1 MKAGFLQSVLKEM
14 RAGFLLS
21 SLLLSLFHSSFGLNE
36 DGFNETK
43 GARDVRVG
51 VVLAMDSVVGRVSNS
66 CIAMAIEDFYNEHPN
81 FNTRLTISWRD
92 SGGDVIKAASASVDL
107 MKHEKVQAIIGP
119 QTSGEAEFLANL
131 GDKSQVP
138 VLSFSATSPSLCLS
152 SYAPYFVRGAVNDAA
167 QAKPIAALLKAYGW
181 KQAVAIC
188 EDSKF
193 KSDFFPHLRDALE
206 EIGSRLQYKSILP
219 TFASEELIGQELY
232 KLMTM
237 QTRVF
242 IVHMSSPL
250 ASQLFQQAQEIG
262 MMSKDYAW
270 IISDELASL
279 LSSMDPSAIAS
290 MQGVLAVKTYIPK
303 SQRLANFI
311 TRWKHFYSAENTTEF
326 KVPDLN
332 VFGLRAYDMTWV
344 LALAVQKSG
353 TAALPFQKQSTEEE
367 IGNFTDLSNLGISP
381 SGPSILRAILGTTF
395 KGLAWDIRF
404 INGELKASTFQVI
417 NIVKEG
423 IRVIGFWSP
432 VSGLSPVAERTQEN
446 KKKDY
451 TANMADLR
459 PVTWPGETAVV
470 PKGWV
475 IPTNSKKLRI
485 GVPIKRRYQEFV
497 KVERD
502 PATGRLQV
510 TGFSIDVFVAVMEVL
525 PYSLPY
531 EFLPFADSEGKS
543 AGSYNDMINQVVQ
556 GKYDAV
562 VGDITIFASRSNQVD
577 FTPPYTSAGVSM
589 IVPLQKE
596 KRSKSW
602 AFLEP
607 LTWELWVITTCLF
620 FFMAFV
626 FWVLEHRINENFR
639 GPPIEQLGNALYFSF
654 SSPVFAH
661 RDTTNGNMGR
671 FVLIM
676 WLFVVLILTSSYT
689 ANVASILT
697 VEQLQPTVV
706 DIETL
711 INNGDFIGYQNNSC
725 VEGLLVRSGFLKSKL
740 MPYDTPNE
748 YAEALSRGSSNGGV
762 AAIFDEVPTYNYLCL
777 LILLSIPW
785 WDQFLEQGASVS

>member
-1 MKAGFLQSVLKEM
+1 
-14 RAGFLLS
+14 
-21 SLLLSLFHSSFGLNE
+21 
-36 DGFNETK
+36 
-43 GARDVRVG
+43 
-51 VVLAMDSVVGRVSNS
+51 
-66 CIAMAIEDFYNEHPN
+66 
-81 FNTRLTISWRD
+81 
-92 SGGDVIKAASASVDL
+92 

-138 VLSFSATSPSLCLS
+138 VLSFSATSPSLSS
-152 SYAPYFVRGAVNDAA
+152 SYTPYFVRGAVNDAA

-181 KQAVAIC
+181 RQAVAIC

-193 KSDFFPHLRDALE
+193 KSDLFLYLRDALE

-250 ASQLFQQAQEIG
+250 ASRLFQKAQEIG
-262 MMSKDYAW
+262 MMSKDNAW
-270 IISDELASL
+270 IISDELAGS

-311 TRWKHFYSAENTTEF
+311 TRWKHFYSAENTTKF

-353 TAALPFQKQSTEEE
+353 TTALPFQQQSTEEE

-395 KGLAWDIRF
+395 KGLTGDIRF

-446 KKKDY
+446 KKKGY

-510 TGFSIDVFVAVMEVL
+510 TGFSIDVFAAVMEVL

-531 EFLPFADSEGKS
+531 EFLPFADSEGNS

-556 GKYDAV
+556 GNYDAV
-562 VGDITIFASRSNQVD
+562 VGDVTILVSRSNQVD
-577 FTPPYTSAGVSM
+577 FTPPYSSAGVSM

-596 KRSKSW
+596 KRTKAW
-602 AFLEP
+602 TFLKP

-626 FWVLEHRINENFR
+626 FWVLEHRINENFQ
-639 GPPIEQLGNALYFSF
+639 GPPIEQLGTALYFSF
-654 SSPVFAH
+654 STLVFAQ
-661 RDTTNGNMGR
+661 RKNA
-671 FVLIM
+671 F
-676 WLFVVLILTSSYT
+676 
-689 ANVASILT
+689 SILFLFGKFKYF
-697 VEQLQPTVV
+697 VI
-706 DIETL
+706 DTL
-711 INNGDFIGYQNNSC
+711 IY
-725 VEGLLVRSGFLKSKL
+725 FL
-740 MPYDTPNE
+740 PIT
-748 YAEALSRGSSNGGV
+748 V
-762 AAIFDEVPTYNYLCL
+762 
-777 LILLSIPW
+777 
-785 WDQFLEQGASVS
+785 